1 MRLLSLLLATCFTV
15 LAPVSALAKIPSS
28 ASTSSQVRYSTEQ
41 PLRYRIAELD
51 PRLNIDQPQ
60 MVELSKQAAAIWE
73 KNTGQKYFVY
83 DPEAEFVIHLV
94 FDQRQLRSMKRAESL
109 GQLEQEQQNWLNRN
123 EKLQKVN
130 ADLAESSV
138 QLEQQKQAY
147 ENQVQQYQLG
157 LTQYKADNSNKT
169 LFASLQKQ
177 QRDLQQQALKL
188 QAKIAEYNH
197 KVQQNQLKAEKSQ
210 QVYQELAAS
219 VAEFNETFK
228 PEVLHKGQFD
238 GKQIF
243 IYEFSSIDDL
253 RLTLAHEFGHALG
266 LKHTRDPK
274 SLMYP
279 RIKDQD
285 AKDFQL
291 TDTDLKLLGLAN

>member
-28 ASTSSQVRYSTEQ
+28 ASASSQVRYSTEQ

-51 PRLNIDQPQ
+51 PRLNIDQQQ

-73 KNTGQKYFVY
+73 NNTGQKYFVY
-83 DPEAEFVIHLV
+83 DPEAEFVINLV

-109 GQLEQEQQNWLNRN
+109 GQLEQEQQNWLNHN

-130 ADLAESSV
+130 ADLAESSA

-147 ENQVQQYQLG
+147 ENQAQQYQLG
-157 LTQYKADNSNKT
+157 LAQYKADNSNKT

-177 QRDLQQQALKL
+177 QRDLQQQAVKL
-188 QAKIAEYNH
+188 QTKIAEYNH

>member
-1 MRLLSLLLATCFTV
+1 M
-15 LAPVSALAKIPSS
+15 LAPVTAFAQISS
-28 ASTSSQVRYSTEQ
+28 TASTQPQIRYSTEQ

-51 PRLNIDQPQ
+51 PRLNIDQAQ
-60 MVELSKQAAAIWE
+60 MVALSKQAAAIWE

-83 DPEAEFVIHLV
+83 DPEAEFAINLV
-94 FDQRQLRSMKRAESL
+94 FDQRQIRSMKRAESL
-109 GQLEQEQQNWLNRN
+109 GQLEQEQQNWVSRN
-123 EKLQKVN
+123 EQLQKVN
-130 ADLAESSV
+130 ADLAESSA
-138 QLEQQKQAY
+138 QLERQKQVY
-147 ENQVQQYQLG
+147 ENQAQQYQQG
-157 LTQYKADNSNKT
+157 LAQYKADSSNKA
-169 LFASLQKQ
+169 LFIALQKQ
-177 QRDLQQQALKL
+177 QQQLQQQAQKL
-188 QAKIAEYNH
+188 QAKITEYNH
-197 KVQQNQLKAEKSQ
+197 KVQQNQQQAEKSKQIHQ
-210 QVYQELAAS
+210 QLSAS
-219 VAEFNETFK
+219 VNEFNETFK

-291 TDTDLKLLGLAN
+291 TDTDLKLLGFSN

>member
-28 ASTSSQVRYSTEQ
+28 ASASSQVRYSTEQ

-83 DPEAEFVIHLV
+83 DPEAEFVINLV

>member
-28 ASTSSQVRYSTEQ
+28 ASASSQVRYSTEQ

-51 PRLNIDQPQ
+51 PRLNIDQQQ

-73 KNTGQKYFVY
+73 NNTGQKYFVY
-83 DPEAEFVIHLV
+83 DPEAEFVINLV

-109 GQLEQEQQNWLNRN
+109 GQLEQEQQNWLNHN

-130 ADLAESSV
+130 ADLAESSA

-147 ENQVQQYQLG
+147 ENQAQQYQLG
-157 LTQYKADNSNKT
+157 LAQYKADNSNKI

-177 QRDLQQQALKL
+177 QRDLQQQAVKL

>member
-28 ASTSSQVRYSTEQ
+28 ASASSQVRYSTEQ

-51 PRLNIDQPQ
+51 PRLNINQQQ

-73 KNTGQKYFVY
+73 NNTGQKYFVY
-83 DPEAEFVIHLV
+83 DPEAEFVINLV

-109 GQLEQEQQNWLNRN
+109 GQLEQEQQNWLNHN

-130 ADLAESSV
+130 ADLAESSA

-147 ENQVQQYQLG
+147 ENQAQQYQLG
-157 LTQYKADNSNKT
+157 LAQYKADNSNKT

-177 QRDLQQQALKL
+177 QRDLQQQAVKL

>member
-28 ASTSSQVRYSTEQ
+28 ASALSQVRYSTEQ

-51 PRLNIDQPQ
+51 PRLNIDQQQ

-73 KNTGQKYFVY
+73 NNTGQKYFVY
-83 DPEAEFVIHLV
+83 DPEAEFVINLV

-109 GQLEQEQQNWLNRN
+109 GQLEQEQQNWLNHN

-130 ADLAESSV
+130 ADLAESSA

-147 ENQVQQYQLG
+147 ENQAQQYQLG
-157 LTQYKADNSNKT
+157 LAQYKADNSNKT

-177 QRDLQQQALKL
+177 QRDLQQQAVKL

>member
-83 DPEAEFVIHLV
+83 DPEAEFVINLV

-130 ADLAESSV
+130 ADLAESSI

-157 LTQYKADNSNKT
+157 LAQYKADNSNKT

>member
-1 MRLLSLLLATCFTV
+1 M
-15 LAPVSALAKIPSS
+15 
-28 ASTSSQVRYSTEQ
+28 
-41 PLRYRIAELD
+41 
-51 PRLNIDQPQ
+51 
-60 MVELSKQAAAIWE
+60 
-73 KNTGQKYFVY
+73 
-83 DPEAEFVIHLV
+83 
-94 FDQRQLRSMKRAESL
+94 
-109 GQLEQEQQNWLNRN
+109 
-123 EKLQKVN
+123 
-130 ADLAESSV
+130 
-138 QLEQQKQAY
+138 
-147 ENQVQQYQLG
+147 
-157 LTQYKADNSNKT
+157 
-169 LFASLQKQ
+169 
-177 QRDLQQQALKL
+177 QQQAVKL

>member
-28 ASTSSQVRYSTEQ
+28 ASASSLVRYSTEQ

-51 PRLNIDQPQ
+51 PRLNINQQQ

-73 KNTGQKYFVY
+73 NNTGQKYFVY
-83 DPEAEFVIHLV
+83 DPEAEFVINLV

-109 GQLEQEQQNWLNRN
+109 GQLEQEQQNWLNHN

-130 ADLAESSV
+130 ADLAESSA

-147 ENQVQQYQLG
+147 ENQAQQYQLG
-157 LTQYKADNSNKT
+157 LAQYKADNSNKT

-177 QRDLQQQALKL
+177 QRDLQQQAVKL

-266 LKHTRDPK
+266 LKHTRNPK